1 MSVYLNKN
9 EIEKLCEQF
18 KGEFDRYSKYV
29 SIYLKTND
37 NEYTEF
43 IQFKRR
49 NSNDFKIIWFCD
61 EILHDKL
68 NNVWRLGV
76 QDWSNYGKPITRK
89 EFEDR
94 LKKFTKNMEDLPLI
108 LKKHAE
114 KLKEIRLKDDFVQM

>member
-9 EIEKLCEQF
+9 EIDKLCEQF
-18 KGEFDRYSKYV
+18 NGELDKYSKYV

-37 NEYTEF
+37 GEYTEF

-49 NSNDFKIIWFCD
+49 NSNDFKIIWFSD

-68 NNVWRLGV
+68 NNVWRLGI

-94 LKKFTKNMEDLPLI
+94 LQKFTKNMEDLPLI
-108 LKKHAE
+108 LKKQAE
-114 KLKEIRLKDDFVQM
+114 KLKEIRLNDDFV

>member
-1 MSVYLNKN
+1 MSVYLTKT
-9 EIEKLCEQF
+9 EIDKLCEQF
-18 KGEFDRYSKYV
+18 KGELDKYSKYV

-49 NSNDFKIIWFCD
+49 NSNDFKIIWFSD

-76 QDWSNYGKPITRK
+76 QSWSNYGKPITRK

-94 LKKFTKNMEDLPLI
+94 LQKFTNNMEDLPLI
-108 LKKHAE
+108 LKKQAE
-114 KLKEIRLKDDFVQM
+114 KLKEIRLNDDFV

>member
-1 MSVYLNKN
+1 MSVYLTKN
-9 EIEKLCEQF
+9 EIDKLCEQF
-18 KGEFDRYSKYV
+18 KGELDKYSKYV

-37 NEYTEF
+37 GEYTEF

-49 NSNDFKIIWFCD
+49 NSNDFKIIWFSD

-68 NNVWRLGV
+68 NNVWRLGI

-94 LKKFTKNMEDLPLI
+94 LQKFTKNMEDLPLI
-108 LKKHAE
+108 LKKQAE
-114 KLKEIRLKDDFVQM
+114 KLKEIRLNDDFA